1 MDLRQLRMLCNWFDI
16 WILIGQNKYVNTDG
30 SYNDWAD
37 ARYIFVEILFS
48 LIALLLWRH
57 DPLAH
62 EIFVVYVKI
71 EKFQNYINDV
81 FSYISF
87 WSKGCSSIHF
97 ERIMGPENAQRM
109 LGPEGW
115 IPNAEEALEVG
126 IVQEVVPHDQVF
138 NNKNI
143 SITPCL

>member
-1 MDLRQLRMLCNWFDI
+1 
-16 WILIGQNKYVNTDG
+16 
-30 SYNDWAD
+30 
-37 ARYIFVEILFS
+37 
-48 LIALLLWRH
+48 
-57 DPLAH
+57 
-62 EIFVVYVKI
+62 
-71 EKFQNYINDV
+71 
-81 FSYISF
+81 
-87 WSKGCSSIHF
+87 
-97 ERIMGPENAQRM
+97 MGPENAQRM